1 MAHAQQP
8 VIAVVGL
15 LSSAQLDDRRIGAI
29 RQGLKDGGYFEGRNL
44 AIKYRSADSRFDRL
58 AAMAAD
64 LVSDPVAA
72 IVALGPPATVAAKA
86 ATTTIPIIFA
96 MGADPVDLGLVPNL
110 NRPGGNV
117 TGVTF
122 LTNSLGAKRLELLH
136 ELLPSATVV
145 GFLINPGNPT
155 SEFQIRDVQAAA
167 RAFGIEPLIG
177 SERNIDAAFASFVE
191 QRANAVIVGAD
202 SLFVSRRDQLAGLAA
217 RHAIAAIYP
226 LREFADIGGLMSYAP
241 SQTEAYRPAGGYAA
255 RILKGEKPADLPIQQ
270 AVKFE
275 FIINLKTARAL
286 GLTVPDKLLAPTRRS
301 NSRAIAAPAPVRCWH
316 HSEMPERPDYF
327 RLLVRC
333 GPKQTSRLTGRCQFD
348 MLPSSLG

>member
-1 MAHAQQP
+1 VKRRSFITLLGGAAAWPRAARAQQS

-29 RQGLKDGGYFEGRNL
+29 RQGFKDGGYTEGRNL
-44 AIKYRSADSRFDRL
+44 AIKYRSADSRFDQLPTMAVDL
-58 AAMAAD
+58 A
-64 LVSDPVAA
+64 SDPVAA

-86 ATTTIPIIFA
+86 ASTTIPIVFA

-117 TGVTF
+117 TGITF
-122 LTNSLGAKRLELLH
+122 LTNTLGAKRLELLR
-136 ELLPSATVV
+136 ELIPRVTLV

-155 SEFQIRDVQAAA
+155 SDLQIRDVQAAA
-167 RAFGIEPLIG
+167 RAFDLEPLVLRADN
-177 SERNIDAAFASFVE
+177 ERNIDAAFASFVQ

-202 SLFVSRRDQLAGLAA
+202 SLFLSRRDQLAGLAA
-217 RHAIAAIYP
+217 RHAVPAIYP

-241 SQTEAYRPAGGYAA
+241 SQTDAYRLAGGYAA

-275 FIINLKTARAL
+275 FIINLKTAKAL
-286 GLTVPDKLLAPTRRS
+286 GLTVPDKLLAL
-301 NSRAIAAPAPVRCWH
+301 ADEVI
-316 HSEMPERPDYF
+316 E
-327 RLLVRC
+327 
-333 GPKQTSRLTGRCQFD
+333 
-348 MLPSSLG
+348 